1 MNNQIQIRPVST
13 GAPAATGDYASW
25 SMGDRVAYANT
36 LAQATDLIPRG
47 LFDPQTGR
55 PSPAKIFLVL
65 ETGVMLDIH
74 PMAALAG
81 IDVIEGTATV
91 TPRLF
96 GALARRAGHD
106 IEKIER
112 GSIAGGDFAVTV
124 NFTRGDTGKTY
135 SETWDMRRTV
145 QAGLVDSYA
154 PEKTG
159 PDKDVWKVV
168 AVSARKGEPLPWQ
181 QYPEDMCYWRAL
193 GRIARKHGADVLMGI
208 GYFPEE
214 LEAQVDRTGA
224 RVQIDVAAEDALLAR
239 IAEVDDKADMETIWW
254 DHHYPMEQGG
264 GARDTW
270 TERVAAEFDAHLMV
284 CTKDSRP
291 PRPGAPGHT
300 GDPAVDG
307 KGESGSEPRETTPL
321 AGADDENVSTGA
333 DGVEPVSGA
342 PTAADDD
349 FTLEVPEGDKGAL
362 DLYASD
368 VDAYDD
374 ADTESWEAEA
384 IRRHEAGLE

>member
-1 MNNQIQIRPVST
+1 MNNQIQIRPATT

-25 SMGDRVAYANT
+25 PMGDRIAYANT

-47 LFDPQTGR
+47 LFDAQTGR

-96 GALARRAGHD
+96 GALARRSGHD
-106 IEKIER
+106 IEKVER
-112 GSIAGGDFAVTV
+112 GAIATGDYSVTV
-124 NFTRGDTGKTY
+124 NFTRGDTGKIY

-154 PEKTG
+154 A
-159 PDKDVWKVV
+159 DKDGVWKVA

-214 LEAQVDRTGA
+214 LEREVDRTGS
-224 RVQIDVAAEDALLAR
+224 RVQVDIEKEEALIAR
-239 IAEVDDKADMETIWW
+239 ILDVDDKADMAVIWTEQ
-254 DHHYPMEQGG
+254 HYPEAQGG

-270 TERVAAEFDAHLMV
+270 TQRVEAEFNAQLMR

-291 PRPGAPGHT
+291 PRPGRPGAT
-300 GDPAVDG
+300 GDASVDG
-307 KGESGSEPRETTPL
+307 QDESGEQPGETVPQAADPGDRGESDAEP
-321 AGADDENVSTGA
+321 
-333 DGVEPVSGA
+333 VEPVSGA
-342 PTAADDD
+342 QNAAPAMIVHDADD
-349 FTLEVPEGDKGAL
+349 FTLEIPEGDVGAI
-362 DLYASD
+362 
-368 VDAYDD
+368 VDAEVVDD
-374 ADTESWEAEA
+374 DWEAEA